1 MLLIQFV
8 NNFPGFRLF
17 NKIIISD
24 WLTKIAKTEG
34 KTIAN
39 IQYIFC
45 SDAEILDINK
55 SFLKHN
61 YYTDIITFDYSQNN
75 DLEAEIYISIETVR
89 SNALLFHVKPT
100 EELNRVIVHGLLHLV
115 GFDDKSRLKA
125 EEMRKKENLCLEQ
138 LNKMII
144 KQKKSVS
151 RGTKSINKL

>member
-1 MLLIQFV
+1 MIQFV
-8 NNFPGFRLF
+8 NNFPGFRFF
-17 NKIIISD
+17 NKTIITN
-24 WLTKIAKTEG
+24 WLAKIAKAEG
-34 KTIAN
+34 KTISN
-39 IQYIFC
+39 VQYIFC

-89 SNALLFHVKPT
+89 SNAVLFHVKPA
-100 EELNRVIVHGLLHLV
+100 EELNRVIVHGLLHLI
-115 GFDDKSRLKA
+115 GYDDKTKPKA
-125 EEMRKKENLCLEQ
+125 EEMKTQENLCLEQ

-144 KQKKSVS
+144 KQKKTVS